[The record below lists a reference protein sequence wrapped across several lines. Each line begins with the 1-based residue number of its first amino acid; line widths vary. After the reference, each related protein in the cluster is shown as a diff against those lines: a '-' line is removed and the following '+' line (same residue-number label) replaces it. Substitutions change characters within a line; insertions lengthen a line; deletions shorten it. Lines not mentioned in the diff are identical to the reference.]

1 MGYRSFL
8 ILMVL
13 ATAAS
18 LGGWTY
24 ILFNVNPDEAGIVG
38 FLLFYVTLF
47 AACVGLLTLFGII
60 IRIHLRRRH
69 QTAFREVRIAF
80 RHAVWL
86 SLVSVICLA
95 LSAQGW
101 LTIWWFLLLLL
112 VVGGLEY
119 AALLIQESRRA

>member
-8 ILMVL
+8 WLMIL

-18 LGGWTY
+18 LGGWVY
-24 ILFNVNPDEAGIVG
+24 ILFNVNPDEAGIIG
-38 FLLFYVTLF
+38 FILFYTTLF

-60 IRIHLRRRH
+60 IRIHLRKRH
-69 QTAFREVRIAF
+69 ATAFREVRIAF

-86 SLVSVICLA
+86 SLVSVVCLG

-101 LTIWWFLLLLL
+101 LTIWWFLLLLI
-112 VVGGLEY
+112 VVGGMEY
-119 AALLIQESRRA
+119 AALLIQESRRS